1 MPFKSKCRVVEN
13 IDRGFLPKITLVI
26 FLSNDGVNLWQ
37 SEHFKLLCTV
47 QDDGVTA
54 ILVFA
59 PICPAP
65 VFDDGCTDIVF
76 DCKVPAN
83 VPGSSSAKWC

>member
-1 MPFKSKCRVVEN
+1 MAFKGKFRVVEK

-37 SEHFKLLCTV
+37 SEHFILLCTV

-59 PICPAP
+59 PICTAP
-65 VFDDGCTDIVF
+65 VFDDGRTDIVF
-76 DCKVPAN
+76 DCNAPAN
-83 VPGSSSAKWC
+83 VPGSPSAK